1 MISKNT
7 LQFLQ
12 NLKSNNNKEWFDKN
26 RNDYEQAKIELKDL
40 CTNIISEVSKFDS
53 GLIGLE
59 PKNCIF
65 RINRDIRFSKDKSP
79 YKTNMGAYFSKHG
92 KNNGVGGYYFHIEP
106 GKSFIGGGVYGCMP
120 DQLKSIRQ
128 EIDYNFNDFK
138 RIISASAFKK
148 MYPKLEG
155 EKLKNAPK
163 GYDEN
168 NPAVDFLKHKNLYVS
183 NMFTDEELMDKNFY
197 KTFAAKAKVLHPLL
211 QFFDTAISTE

>member
-12 NLKSNNNKEWFDKN
+12 KLKSNNNKEWFDKN
-26 RNDYEQAKIELKDL
+26 RNDYEQAKTELKEL

-53 GLIGLE
+53 GLLGLE
-59 PKNCIF
+59 PKNCVF

-106 GKSFIGGGVYGCMP
+106 GNSFIGGGVYGCMP

-128 EIDYNFNDFK
+128 EIDYNLSDFK
-138 RIISASAFKK
+138 KIISASAFKK
-148 MYPKLEG
+148 MYPNLEG

-168 NPAVDFLKHKNLYVS
+168 NPAVEFLKHKNLYVS
-183 NMFTDEELMDKNFY
+183 NMFTDDELMGKNFY
-197 KTFAAKAKVLHPLL
+197 KTFAAKAKVLHPFL